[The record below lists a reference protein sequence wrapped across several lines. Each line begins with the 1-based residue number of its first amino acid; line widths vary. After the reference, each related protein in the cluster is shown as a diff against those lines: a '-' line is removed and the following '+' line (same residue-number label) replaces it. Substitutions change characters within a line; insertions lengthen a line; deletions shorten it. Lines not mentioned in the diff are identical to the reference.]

1 MGEGIVRVFGMDMNI
16 LLHLKWITTKDLLY
30 HTRNSAQ
37 CNVAGWVGEEF
48 GGEWLHVYVWLS
60 LFAVHLKLSQ
70 HCLLIG
76 YALIENKKIFKK
88 RSGGSIM
95 GFQGELEKA
104 A

>member
-37 CNVAGWVGEEF
+37 CNVAGWVGEES

-88 RSGGSIM
+88 RSGGSIT